1 MNSYKLKSDILMKKI
16 NATLPIFPLPVFLL
30 PGGVT
35 KLRIFE
41 PRYLKMVSTASSGQG
56 FVVWLQDK
64 NISENESSTSTPW
77 GSWVEIINFDRG
89 DDGILE
95 IDVKCKSLVVIE
107 NITHDKNNLYFG
119 DVNCIAHWSEIQVD
133 KVIGELST
141 SLASVFSENK
151 SLNDLYPNKGLNDS
165 HWVLARW
172 IEILPIELNVKND
185 FVFSYS
191 FKEAEA
197 FVESVI
203 LK

>member
-1 MNSYKLKSDILMKKI
+1 MNSYKLDSDILMKKI
-16 NATLPIFPLPVFLL
+16 TVTLPIFPLPVFLL

-64 NISENESSTSTPW
+64 KISANESSTSMPW
-77 GSWVEIINFDRG
+77 GSWVEIINFDQG

-95 IDVKCKSLVVIE
+95 IDVKCKSLVVIKS
-107 NITHDKNNLYFG
+107 IVHDANNLHFG
-119 DVNCIAHWSEIQVD
+119 DVSRIAHWSEIHANMAN
-133 KVIGELST
+133 GHLAR
-141 SLASVFSENK
+141 SLASVFAENE
-151 SLNDLYPNKGLNDS
+151 SLNRLYPKKGLNDD

-172 IEILPIELNVKND
+172 LEILPIELNVKNA
-185 FVFSYS
+185 FVVCYS
-191 FKEAEA
+191 FNDAKA

-203 LK
+203 LE